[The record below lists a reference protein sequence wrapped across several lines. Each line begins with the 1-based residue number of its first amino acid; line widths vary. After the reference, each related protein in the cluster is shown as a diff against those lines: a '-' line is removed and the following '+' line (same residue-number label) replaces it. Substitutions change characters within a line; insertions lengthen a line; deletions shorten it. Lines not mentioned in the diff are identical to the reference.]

1 MVWVVHTVL
10 PATDTVGV
18 GLTTKVEFAL
28 AVQPTA
34 EVMVVEYTPA
44 FVKPS
49 AVIVLFKVDEE
60 KMLGPD
66 HTAPVPPLTLITAL
80 LPSHFGELLLINGTG
95 DE

>member
-1 MVWVVHTVL
+1 ML

-49 AVIVLFKVDEE
+49 AVIVLLKVDEE
-60 KMLGPD
+60 KLLGPD
-66 HTAPVPPLTLITAL
+66 HSAAVPPLTLRRAL
-80 LPSHFGELLLINGTG
+80 PPSHFGELLLMIGVG
-95 DE
+95 EV